1 MMKTWVLMMLTLI
14 LGAACEESPRPVDEG
29 NGLGDSDGN
38 NNNNNGGSDIDTSQ
52 QIGNDNCES
61 KLVGIIRDFREGHPD
76 FHHPGLSTA
85 TLGMVQPY
93 LDNENKPMVGTEDF
107 YSSHLSEWYRTI
119 DGTNLEFNHEI
130 QLTDQGD
137 GTFVYDDNQFFPM
150 DRYIGFG
157 MDIENYPDHN
167 YLFTSEFNLKFL
179 YEPNQEFTFKGDDDL
194 WVFINGVLAIDVG
207 GIHSPVEATVNIDNF
222 NANTMM
228 GMQYG
233 QKYPMHIF
241 HAERNPTQSNF
252 KITTSIGC
260 FSTVII

>member
-1 MMKTWVLMMLTLI
+1 MKTWIWMILVLLI
-14 LGAACEESPRPVDEG
+14 SAACEESPRPLGEG
-29 NGLGDSDGN
+29 YEGSDTTDSN
-38 NNNNNGGSDIDTSQ
+38 SNNNGGTDVDTNQ
-52 QIGNDNCES
+52 QIGDDNCES
-61 KLVGIIRDFREGHPD
+61 KLVGIIRDFRNGHPD
-76 FHHPGLSTA
+76 FFYMGLSTA

-119 DGTNLEFNHEI
+119 DGTNLAFTYEI
-130 QLTDQGD
+130 QLEDQGN
-137 GTFVYDDNQFFPM
+137 GTFVYDNNQFFPM
-150 DRYIGFG
+150 DIFIGFG
-157 MDIENYPDHN
+157 MDIENNSEHN

-179 YEPNQEFTFKGDDDL
+179 YEPGQVFTFRGDDDL

-207 GIHSPVEATVNIDNF
+207 GIHSPVEASVNIDNF